1 MIDRRRQT
9 VPSCQ
14 PDLFVRD
21 TLRGLRHAV
30 RKTTH
35 FIADEDNRILPKPI
49 SDITSPV
56 IRKFDGLSRQVED
69 MSSTMIG
76 GPIRKAR
83 LPDASFFGA
92 EGYDPHDPDRSL
104 PEAVSALYFG
114 LSWAARQLGSDTL
127 LISETICLDCI
138 EDLKRDL
145 EPRLSAARAERLACS
160 VLDRRVFR
168 RLPFR
173 QTASGEPRSRIVV
186 GAAYT
191 CALWFFVPRGIG
203 GIEEEELMEICC
215 TVIRDHLDEIVA
227 IRAKGGSTEA
237 LFEDLLLIV

>member
-1 MIDRRRQT
+1 MDRRKQSDT
-9 VPSCQ
+9 SCQ

-35 FIADEDNRILPKPI
+35 FIADEDNRLFPKPI

-56 IRKFDGLSRQVED
+56 LRKFDGLSQQIED
-69 MSSTMIG
+69 MSSSMIG

-83 LPDASFFGA
+83 LPDAAFFGA
-92 EGYDPHDPDRSL
+92 EGYDPHDPDRS
-104 PEAVSALYFG
+104 PQEAGSALYYG

-127 LISETICLDCI
+127 LISETICLECMKH
-138 EDLKRDL
+138 LKRDM
-145 EPRLSAARAERLACS
+145 EPRSAAALAERLACS
-160 VLDRRVFR
+160 ILDRRVFR

-173 QTASGEPRSRIVV
+173 STTPQDARSRIVV

-203 GIEEEELMEICC
+203 GVQEEELMEICC
-215 TVIRDHLDEIVA
+215 TVTKDHLDQILT
-227 IRAKGGSTEA
+227 IRAESGSTEA
-237 LFEDLLLIV
+237 LFEDLLAIV